1 MKEIEIVDA
10 YFRAANYISVACLYL
25 KDNPLLLRPLKD
37 TDIKEKLVGHW
48 GTVPGQNFIYT
59 HLNRII
65 KKYDLNMLYISGPGH
80 GGNAS
85 LAQSYL
91 EGTFSEVYSWCPKNK
106 EGMQHLFKEF
116 SFPYGLGSHATPEIP
131 GSMHEGGE
139 LGYSLIH
146 AYGAVLDNPSLI
158 AACCIGDGEAET
170 ATLATSWQVHKFLN
184 PKRDGIVLPILH
196 LNGYKISN
204 PTIYSRMSN
213 KELICYFTSLGYHP
227 YIVEGL
233 DKWQLHKIMMNTL
246 DNIVLEI
253 KKIKTNPKE
262 KIYYPMIIL
271 RTKKGWTG
279 PKKVLDKEIEGT
291 FRAHQIPVDKSNPD
305 YLKIIEDWLRSYHPE
320 ELFNADGT
328 LKDFLEEYHPTG
340 NRRMSANEATNGISH
355 MTLKLPNPKD
365 YLLDNQVP
373 GKIVAQDMLELSK
386 YIRDVLRLN
395 KSDYRIFSP
404 DEAMSNRLYHIFEVE
419 KRTWEEKIL
428 SEDEN
433 LSNDG
438 RIMDS
443 FLSENVCEG
452 LLEGYTLTGRYG
464 TFVSY
469 EAFIRVVD
477 SMVSQYLKWLKMKK
491 SISWRREIPSL
502 NLILTSNVWQQDHN
516 GYTHQDPGF
525 IDHLGTKKRDLVN
538 IYLPIDTNSLILT
551 YDKCLKDKDKVNA
564 IIASKHPTRQW
575 LSKEEAKTLI
585 DNGLIE
591 LKKFSTSDNPDIVFA
606 SCGDTP
612 NIETLAAV
620 SILKKFIPNIK
631 LRVLNILEVLK
642 LESDKRNPF
651 GLTDT
656 EFNAYFTKDKPV
668 IFDFHGYPAFIHS
681 LLYDRE
687 NKNFLVHGYL
697 EEGSITTAFDMRLR
711 NKIDRFSL
719 LEDAL
724 NYLPDTKEKEALK
737 EYIEEE
743 LKKHYSYV
751 KEYGLDLEEI
761 TNFALE

>member
-37 TDIKEKLVGHW
+37 TDIKGKLVGHW

-91 EGTFSEVYSWCPKNK
+91 EGTLSEVYPWCPKNK

-253 KKIKTNPKE
+253 KKIKTNSKE

-328 LKDFLEEYHPTG
+328 LKDFLEEYHPMG

-355 MTLKLPNPKD
+355 MTLKLPNPED

-386 YIRDVLRLN
+386 YIRDALRLN

-428 SEDEN
+428 SGDEN

-620 SILKKFIPNIK
+620 SILKKFMPNIK

-656 EFNAYFTKDKPV
+656 KFNAYFTKDKPV

-687 NKNFLVHGYL
+687 NKNFLVHGYM

-724 NYLPDTKEKEALK
+724 NYLPDTKEKETLK

>member
-1 MKEIEIVDA
+1 
-10 YFRAANYISVACLYL
+10 
-25 KDNPLLLRPLKD
+25 
-37 TDIKEKLVGHW
+37 
-48 GTVPGQNFIYT
+48 
-59 HLNRII
+59 
-65 KKYDLNMLYISGPGH
+65 
-80 GGNAS
+80 
-85 LAQSYL
+85 
-91 EGTFSEVYSWCPKNK
+91 
-106 EGMQHLFKEF
+106 
-116 SFPYGLGSHATPEIP
+116 
-131 GSMHEGGE
+131 
-139 LGYSLIH
+139 
-146 AYGAVLDNPSLI
+146 
-158 AACCIGDGEAET
+158 
-170 ATLATSWQVHKFLN
+170 
-184 PKRDGIVLPILH
+184 
-196 LNGYKISN
+196 
-204 PTIYSRMSN
+204 
-213 KELICYFTSLGYHP
+213 
-227 YIVEGL
+227 
-233 DKWQLHKIMMNTL
+233 
-246 DNIVLEI
+246 
-253 KKIKTNPKE
+253 
-262 KIYYPMIIL
+262 
-271 RTKKGWTG
+271 
-279 PKKVLDKEIEGT
+279 
-291 FRAHQIPVDKSNPD
+291 
-305 YLKIIEDWLRSYHPE
+305 
-320 ELFNADGT
+320 
-328 LKDFLEEYHPTG
+328 
-340 NRRMSANEATNGISH
+340 MSANEATNGISH

-428 SEDEN
+428 SGDEN

-656 EFNAYFTKDKPV
+656 KFNTYFTKDKPV

-724 NYLPDTKEKEALK
+724 NYLPDTKEKESLK

>member
-25 KDNPLLLRPLKD
+25 KDNPLLLRPLKN

-59 HLNRII
+59 HLNRVI

-91 EGTFSEVYSWCPKNK
+91 EGTFSEVYPWCPKNK

-328 LKDFLEEYHPTG
+328 LKDFLEEYHPMG

-355 MTLKLPNPKD
+355 MTLKLPNPED

-373 GKIVAQDMLELSK
+373 GKIVAQDMLELSE

-428 SEDEN
+428 SGDEN

-687 NKNFLVHGYL
+687 NKNFLVHGYI

>member
-37 TDIKEKLVGHW
+37 TDIKGKLVGHW

-91 EGTFSEVYSWCPKNK
+91 EGTLSEVYPWCPKNK

-328 LKDFLEEYHPTG
+328 LKDFLEEYHPAG
-340 NRRMSANEATNGISH
+340 NRRMGANEATNGISH
-355 MTLKLPNPKD
+355 MILKLPNPED

-373 GKIVAQDMLELSK
+373 GKIAAQDMLELSK

-428 SEDEN
+428 SGDEN

-620 SILKKFIPNIK
+620 SILRKFIPNIK

-651 GLTDT
+651 GLTDA

-687 NKNFLVHGYL
+687 NKNFLVHGYI

-724 NYLPDTKEKEALK
+724 NYLPDIKEKEALK

>member
-10 YFRAANYISVACLYL
+10 YFRAANYISAACLYL

-37 TDIKEKLVGHW
+37 TDIKGKLVGHW

-59 HLNRII
+59 HLNRVI
-65 KKYDLNMLYISGPGH
+65 KKYELNMLYISGPGH

-91 EGTFSEVYSWCPKNK
+91 EGTFSEVYPWCPKNK
-106 EGMQHLFKEF
+106 EGMQRLFKEF

-253 KKIKTNPKE
+253 KKIKTDSKE

-355 MTLKLPNPKD
+355 MTLKLPNPED

-428 SEDEN
+428 SGDEN

-464 TFVSY
+464 TFVS
-469 EAFIRVVD
+469 
-477 SMVSQYLKWLKMKK
+477 
-491 SISWRREIPSL
+491 
-502 NLILTSNVWQQDHN
+502 
-516 GYTHQDPGF
+516 
-525 IDHLGTKKRDLVN
+525 
-538 IYLPIDTNSLILT
+538 
-551 YDKCLKDKDKVNA
+551 
-564 IIASKHPTRQW
+564 
-575 LSKEEAKTLI
+575 
-585 DNGLIE
+585 
-591 LKKFSTSDNPDIVFA
+591 
-606 SCGDTP
+606 
-612 NIETLAAV
+612 
-620 SILKKFIPNIK
+620 
-631 LRVLNILEVLK
+631 
-642 LESDKRNPF
+642 
-651 GLTDT
+651 
-656 EFNAYFTKDKPV
+656 
-668 IFDFHGYPAFIHS
+668 
-681 LLYDRE
+681 
-687 NKNFLVHGYL
+687 
-697 EEGSITTAFDMRLR
+697 
-711 NKIDRFSL
+711 
-719 LEDAL
+719 
-724 NYLPDTKEKEALK
+724 
-737 EYIEEE
+737 
-743 LKKHYSYV
+743 
-751 KEYGLDLEEI
+751 
-761 TNFALE
+761 

>member
-37 TDIKEKLVGHW
+37 TDIKGKLVGHW

-91 EGTFSEVYSWCPKNK
+91 EGTLSEVYPWCPKNK

-328 LKDFLEEYHPTG
+328 LKDFLEEYHPAG
-340 NRRMSANEATNGISH
+340 NRRMGANEATNGISH
-355 MTLKLPNPKD
+355 MILKLPNPED

-373 GKIVAQDMLELSK
+373 GKIAAQDMLELSK

-428 SEDEN
+428 SGDEN

-651 GLTDT
+651 GLTDA

-687 NKNFLVHGYL
+687 NKNFLVHGYI

-724 NYLPDTKEKEALK
+724 NYLPDIKEKEALK

>member
-10 YFRAANYISVACLYL
+10 YFRAANYISAACLYL

-59 HLNRII
+59 HLNRVI

-91 EGTFSEVYSWCPKNK
+91 EGTLSEVYPWCPKNK

-328 LKDFLEEYHPTG
+328 LKDFLEEYHPAG
-340 NRRMSANEATNGISH
+340 NRRMGANEATNGISH
-355 MTLKLPNPKD
+355 MTLKLPNPED

-373 GKIVAQDMLELSK
+373 GKIAAQDMLELSK

-428 SEDEN
+428 SGDEN

-651 GLTDT
+651 GLTDA

-687 NKNFLVHGYL
+687 NKNFLVHGYI

-724 NYLPDTKEKEALK
+724 NYLPDIKEKEALK

>member
-37 TDIKEKLVGHW
+37 TDIKGKLVGHW

-91 EGTFSEVYSWCPKNK
+91 EGTLSEVYPWCPKNK

-328 LKDFLEEYHPTG
+328 LKDFLEEYHPAG
-340 NRRMSANEATNGISH
+340 NRRMGANEATNGISH
-355 MTLKLPNPKD
+355 MILKLPNPED

-373 GKIVAQDMLELSK
+373 GKIAAQDMLELSK

-651 GLTDT
+651 GLTDA

-687 NKNFLVHGYL
+687 NKNFLVHGYI

-724 NYLPDTKEKEALK
+724 NYLPDIKEKEALK